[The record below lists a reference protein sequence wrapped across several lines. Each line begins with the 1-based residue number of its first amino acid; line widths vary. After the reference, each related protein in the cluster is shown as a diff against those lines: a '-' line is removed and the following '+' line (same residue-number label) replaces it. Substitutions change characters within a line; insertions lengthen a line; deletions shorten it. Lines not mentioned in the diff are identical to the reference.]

1 MPFVLQPWQFLFVIL
16 VGWVQREQ
24 QKTILFYQA
33 QLEALMKAQGKKRLL
48 LTDDQ
53 RRLLAVKGKSLG
65 RKALME
71 LTTIVTPDTI
81 LRWHRKLVAQKWN
94 YSERRKS
101 VGRPCV
107 EKKIVDLV
115 LRFARENL
123 TWGYDRIQGALANL
137 GHKISDQTVG
147 NILKEHGIE
156 PAPERKRQTTW
167 KTFIKAHWDVLAAID
182 FTTIEVWTKG
192 GLVTYY
198 LLFVMEVATR
208 RIHFAGCTPNPDEP
222 WMKQIARNLIDCED
236 GFLSG
241 KRYLIMDRDTKF
253 TEAFRTILEDEGVE
267 SVRLP
272 PRSPNLNPHIE
283 RFMKSVKEEC
293 LLKMIFFGE
302 KMLRTAVS
310 QFLEHY
316 HGERN
321 HQGLDNKIITP
332 GDEVGRLDGEIKC
345 HERLGGLLRYY
356 HRDAA

>member
-1 MPFVLQPWQFLFVIL
+1 MPLLLQPWQFYFVIL
-16 VGWVQREQ
+16 VGWVHREQ

-81 LRWHRKLVAQKWN
+81 LRWYRTLVAQKWDH
-94 YSERRKS
+94 SDRRKS
-101 VGRPCV
+101 VGRPPV
-107 EKKIVDLV
+107 NKEIVDLV

-123 TWGYDRIQGALANL
+123 SWGYDRIQGALENL
-137 GHKISDQTVG
+137 GHKVSDQTVG

-156 PAPERKRQTTW
+156 PAPIRKRQTTW
-167 KTFIKAHWDVLAAID
+167 KTFIKSHWDVLAAID

-198 LLFVMEVATR
+198 LLFVMDVATR
-208 RIHFAGCTPNPDEP
+208 RVHFAGCTPNPDEP
-222 WMKQIARNLIDCED
+222 WMKQIARNLTDCED
-236 GFLSG
+236 GFLKG
-241 KRYLIMDRDTKF
+241 ERFLIMDRDSKF
-253 TEAFRTILEDEGVE
+253 TDAFRDILEGEGVE
-267 SVRLP
+267 AVRLP
-272 PRSPNLNPHIE
+272 ARSPNLTPHIE
-283 RFMKSVKEEC
+283 RFMRSAKEEC
-293 LLKMIFFGE
+293 LLRMIFFGE
-302 KMLRTAVS
+302 KMLRAAVS

-332 GDEVGRLDGEIKC
+332 GDEVGRQDGEIRC

-356 HRDAA
+356 HRAA